1 MTNID
6 ETDITYGIGIRE
18 AYRGHDRIYGG
29 GSPERGWV
37 WELSQW
43 EPVVE
48 TDEETIRR
56 QIPLVASPSVFQQ
69 IEEAEENAVLIL
81 RILEPDPGR
90 DCPINHALLAL
101 KTWGT

>member
-1 MTNID
+1 MTTQGAKITNID

-48 TDEETIRR
+48 TDGETIRR
-56 QIPLVASPSVFQQ
+56 QIPLVASPSVFQR
-69 IEEAEENAVLIL
+69 IEEAEEKRGTDPTHIRTRPRGGIVL
-81 RILEPDPGR
+81 
-90 DCPINHALLAL
+90 
-101 KTWGT
+101 